1 MNTNETQ
8 NDDQNEQNDQ
18 LTDLEPQD
26 EVKGGGGARISKIIV
41 VGVTQLEKESRE
53 GEQYRCAPPL

>member
-41 VGVTQLEKESRE
+41 DNDAPIAGLDSRSGSGVFK
-53 GEQYRCAPPL
+53 